1 MFRAVGASSME
12 FEQMGSFSYDGAH
25 TALVTPLRHDGH
37 VDWAGLERNI
47 TFQVEQ
53 GIAGIL
59 AVGTTG
65 ESPTL
70 DWREHN
76 GVIDKAIEIGKGKCI
91 VIAGTGSNSTEEAL
105 MATRHAAD
113 SGTDAVLL
121 VDCYYN
127 GPSSLE
133 LRREY
138 HGAIARAVPG
148 VDVIPYIIPGRTG
161 CAMSPEDLVILAA
174 ECPNVRAVKEA
185 SGDLQRMKLTRKL
198 SGGAVAILSG
208 DDDLTYTMMTDPA
221 IAAVGVISVTSNV
234 APAAVAALVRACL
247 DGKQQKAEQLREALN
262 PLFGIV
268 TVTIE
273 EERTMP
279 DGSRRTVKDKFRNPA
294 AIKTL
299 MNGLGMP
306 AGPMRPPMGAM
317 TRAGVDVVRNAARTV
332 WQKNPE
338 ILAPIEEAYGVDIEA
353 RLADDAVWAALA
365 Y

>member
-1 MFRAVGASSME
+1 
-12 FEQMGSFSYDGAH
+12 MGSFSYHGAH
-25 TALVTPLRHDGH
+25 TALVTPLRPDGH
-37 VDWAGLERNI
+37 VDWAGLEQNI

-53 GIAGIL
+53 GISGIL

-76 GVIDKAIEIGKGKCI
+76 GIIDKAIEIGKGKCI
-91 VIAGTGSNSTEEAL
+91 VIAGTGSNSTDEAL

-138 HGAIARAVPG
+138 HGLVAGAVPG

-161 CAMSPEDLVILAA
+161 CALSPEDLVILAA
-174 ECPNVRAVKEA
+174 EYPNLRAVKEA
-185 SGDLQRMKLTRKL
+185 TGDLDRMRLTRRL
-198 SGGAVAILSG
+198 AAESLAILSG

-221 IAAVGVISVTSNV
+221 IAAAGVISVVSNV
-234 APAAVAALVRACL
+234 VPAALTQMVQACL
-247 DGKQQKAEQLREALN
+247 DGDSRRAGQLRDALA

-268 TVTIE
+268 TVIVE
-273 EERTMP
+273 QERRMP
-279 DGSRRTVKDKFRNPA
+279 DGTRRKVRDKFRNPA

-317 TRAGVDVVRNAARTV
+317 TGPGVDIVRDAARQV

-338 ILAPIEEAYGVDIEA
+338 VLAPIQQSYAVDIEA
-353 RLADDAVWAALA
+353 RLADDSIWKALA

>member
-1 MFRAVGASSME
+1 MA
-12 FEQMGSFSYDGAH
+12 SFSYEGAH
-25 TALVTPLRHDGH
+25 TAIITPLRYDGH
-37 VDWAGLERNI
+37 VDWTGLEKNLE
-47 TFQVEQ
+47 FQVDQ
-53 GIAGIL
+53 GITGIL

-76 GVIDKAIEIGKGKCI
+76 GVIDKAIDVGRGKCL
-91 VIAGTGSNSTEEAL
+91 VVAGTGSNSTDEAL
-105 MATRHAAD
+105 EATRHAAH
-113 SGTDAVLL
+113 SGADAVLL

-138 HGAIARAVPG
+138 HGAIAKACPG

-174 ECPNVRAVKEA
+174 ECMNVRAVKEA
-185 SGDLQRMKLTRKL
+185 TGDLERMKLTRQL
-198 SGGAVAILSG
+198 AGDSLAILSG
-208 DDDLTYTMMTDPA
+208 DDDITFTIMTDPA
-221 IAAVGVISVTSNV
+221 IAAAGVISVVSNV
-234 APAAVAALVRACL
+234 APAAVARMVTACL
-247 DGKQQKAEQLREALN
+247 NGDTEEAERVREGLS

-273 EERTMP
+273 QERQMP
-279 DGSRRTVKDKFRNPA
+279 NGSTRTVKDKFRNPA

-306 AGPMRPPMGAM
+306 AGPMRPPMGRM
-317 TRAGVDVVRNAARTV
+317 TAAGVDAVRSAARTV
-332 WQKNPE
+332 WHNHPE
-338 ILAPIEEAYGVDIEA
+338 ILRPIADAFGVDIGGRIGNDSVWEA
-353 RLADDAVWAALA
+353 LS